1 MNEPRIRRAAE
12 RPVLIVDG
20 EVVDPEGRRMMKA
33 DVLLVDGLIR
43 AIEPGLR
50 ASGAGGE
57 DALVI
62 EAAGRLVMPGLV
74 DMHVHLREPGYEYR
88 ETIATGALA
97 AVSGG
102 VTSVACMANTRPVND
117 CPSVTRFI
125 LDRAEQAGLARVLPI
140 GAVSVGLAGDQ
151 LAEFAGM
158 VEEGIVAI
166 SDDGFPVRDAEL
178 MRRAL
183 ECARL
188 FNIPLLDHAEDPT
201 LVAGGCMHE
210 GAVSL
215 RLGLQGIPAA
225 AEDVMVARD
234 IALAEL
240 TGGHLHI
247 CHMSSGRAVEIVR
260 AAKASGINV
269 TAEVCPHHL
278 ELTDEAVV
286 PYRTD
291 AKMAPPLRSEEDRHA
306 LRAGLVDGTMDAIA
320 TDHAPHHRDEKD
332 VEFSI
337 AQNGVVGLET
347 LLPLTLRLVEEGV
360 LDLPT
365 AIARVTSEPARILRT
380 PYGRMA
386 VGAPADI
393 AVVDAEN
400 EWTVTRT
407 ELKSKGKNTPFKGWK
422 MRGRATQTLVAGAL
436 VHEHAG
442 AGKGNDGN
450 PGGNQ

>member
-1 MNEPRIRRAAE
+1 MSEPRIRKPHD
-12 RPVLIVDG
+12 RPLMITGG
-20 EVVDPEGRRMMKA
+20 EVVDPEERRMMKA
-33 DVLLVDGLIR
+33 DILLEDGLIR
-43 AIEPGLR
+43 AIAPGLA

-57 DALVI
+57 DVEILDASGQLV
-62 EAAGRLVMPGLV
+62 VPGLL

-88 ETIATGALA
+88 ETIESGAFA

-125 LDRAEQAGLARVLPI
+125 LDRAEKAGLARVLPI
-140 GAVSVGLAGDQ
+140 GAVSVGLQGEH

-158 VEEGIVAI
+158 VEEGIVAV
-166 SDDGFPVRDAEL
+166 SDDGLPVHDAEL

-188 FNIPLLDHAEDPT
+188 FDIPVLDHAEDPT

-225 AEDVMVARD
+225 AEDVMVSRD

-260 AAKASGINV
+260 AAKATGLKV

-291 AKMAPPLRSEEDRHA
+291 AKMAPPLRSEADRLA
-306 LRAGLVDGTMDAIA
+306 LREGLVDGTIDAIA

-347 LLPLTLRLVEEGV
+347 LLPLTLKLVEEGI
-360 LDLPT
+360 LDLPA
-365 AIARVTSEPARILRT
+365 AIATVTCGPARILGL
-380 PYGRMA
+380 PFGRMA
-386 VGAPADI
+386 AGAPADI
-393 AVVDAEN
+393 AVIDPEE
-400 EWTVTRT
+400 EWLVTRAA
-407 ELKSKGKNTPFKGWK
+407 LKSKGKNTPFKDWK
-422 MRGRATQTLVAGAL
+422 MKGRAVATVVAGAI
-436 VHEHAG
+436 VYDTHDRKVSSNKAG
-442 AGKGNDGN
+442 RG
-450 PGGNQ
+450 

>member
-1 MNEPRIRRAAE
+1 
-12 RPVLIVDG
+12 
-20 EVVDPEGRRMMKA
+20 MMRA
-33 DVLLVDGLIR
+33 DVLLEEGVIR
-43 AIEPGLR
+43 AIEPGL
-50 ASGAGGE
+50 AEKNAGGE
-57 DALVI
+57 DALRLD
-62 EAAGRLVMPGLV
+62 ATGRLVMPGLV

-88 ETIATGALA
+88 ETIESGALA

-102 VTSVACMANTRPVND
+102 VTSAACMANTRPVND

-125 LDRAEQAGLARVLPI
+125 LDRAERAGLARVLPI
-140 GAVSVGLAGDQ
+140 GAVSVGLQGEQ

-158 VEEGIVAI
+158 VEEGIVAV
-166 SDDGFPVRDAEL
+166 SDDGLPVHDAEL

-188 FNIPLLDHAEDPT
+188 FDIPVLDHAEDPT

-260 AAKASGINV
+260 AAKAGGINV

-291 AKMAPPLRSEEDRHA
+291 AKMAPPLRAEADRLA
-306 LRAGLVDGTMDAIA
+306 LRQGLVDGTMDAIA

-347 LLPLTLRLVEEGV
+347 LLPLTLKLVEEGV

-365 AIARVTSEPARILRT
+365 AIARVTCEPARILRV

-386 VGAPADI
+386 LGAPADI
-393 AVVDAEN
+393 AVVDPEH
-400 EWTVTRT
+400 EWTVTRS
-407 ELKSKGKNTPFKGWK
+407 ELRSKGKNTPFKDWK
-422 MRGRATQTLVAGAL
+422 MRGRAMATIVAGAL
-436 VHEHAG
+436 VHQYESGSQSDDSRRAG
-442 AGKGNDGN
+442 AGS
-450 PGGNQ
+450 